1 MHIFV
6 RACSTAGECRFASDC
21 LLPTAYCLLLSANCL
36 LIRMFRRIQH
46 VHFVGVGGI
55 GMSGIAEVLV
65 NLGFRVSGSDLKRSN
80 VTDRLQ
86 QMGVEFTEG
95 HGAENVGDA
104 HVVVRSTAVR
114 DDNPEIDEAQR
125 RSIPVI
131 PRAEMLAELMR
142 LKPHTVA
149 VAGSHGKT
157 TTTSMVATVLG
168 QAGLDPTIV
177 VGGVVGA
184 FGSNAHLGTSDLMVV
199 EADESDR
206 SFLMLTPTIAV
217 VTNIDREHM
226 DYHQTMERL
235 NESFLAFVNKVPFYG
250 VAVLCLDDAAVRAL
264 VPKVKK
270 RLTTYGLSSE
280 ADFSAR
286 DLHMRAA
293 SVEFSVLHRG
303 KPLGKLRLH
312 LPGRHSATNALAA
325 VAIAQELEIPF
336 SQVAE
341 ALDAFT
347 GIQRRFEIKGE
358 PKGIMVIDDYGHHP
372 AEIRATIG
380 AIRDSWKRPLTVI
393 FQPHR
398 YSRTRDLFDEFLT
411 AFEGA
416 DRLLLT
422 EIYPAGEDAIPGVNS
437 ESLYQVIKRKG
448 HMEVEFVA
456 DKSQITKTLAG
467 KLSPGDIVLTLGA
480 GDIYKV
486 GEALLEA
493 LKGETE

>member
-1 MHIFV
+1 LHKKH
-6 RACSTAGECRFASDC
+6 R
-21 LLPTAYCLLLSANCL
+21 
-36 LIRMFRRIQH
+36 
-46 VHFVGVGGI
+46 VHFVGIGGI
-55 GMSGIAEVLV
+55 GMSGIAEVLL
-65 NLGFRVSGSDLKRSN
+65 NLGYLVTGSDLQESDATKRLRALGAQ
-80 VTDRLQ
+80 VF
-86 QMGVEFTEG
+86 VG
-95 HGAENVGDA
+95 HQEENLAVNPS
-104 HVVVRSTAVR
+104 VVVISTAVKYS
-114 DDNPEIDEAQR
+114 NPEVLEAR
-125 RSIPVI
+125 RRQIPVI

-142 LKPHTVA
+142 MKYGVA
-149 VAGSHGKT
+149 VVGSHGKT
-157 TTTSMVATVLG
+157 TTTSMIAAVLST
-168 QAGLDPTIV
+168 AGLDPTMVI
-177 VGGVVGA
+177 GGRV
-184 FGSNAHLGTSDLMVV
+184 HMLGTNAKMGQGEILVA
-199 EADESDR
+199 EADESDG
-206 SFLMLTPTIAV
+206 SFLFLSPIIAV